1 MNDASLTLYL
11 PPLSLL
17 GHLVST
23 SAQNKLK
30 SSGGVRATLFSKS
43 FSDKR
48 GSNAAMEVTLAFTSG
63 TILSTH
69 LSHPCRS

>member
-17 GHLVST
+17 GRLVST

-30 SSGGVRATLFSKS
+30 PSGGVSATL
-43 FSDKR
+43 
-48 GSNAAMEVTLAFTSG
+48 L
-63 TILSTH
+63 
-69 LSHPCRS
+69 